1 MNEDMMQWRGPSKP
15 PADTKELADRYAIS
29 HLVKIY
35 TLGIDMKNYEL
46 CRSAFADD
54 AFVEGALGA
63 AHIDE
68 YLPKAYG
75 GTAVYKATQ
84 HNITNQYIT
93 VTGDEALMW
102 SYAIA
107 YHMEEPGNGR
117 ENLMVGVQYR
127 DQCRRVLEGWLIAKR
142 KAVFQWIDGPMP
154 RK

>member
-1 MNEDMMQWRGPSKP
+1 VNEDIMQWQGPSKP
-15 PADTKELADRYAIS
+15 PVDSKELADRYAIS

-35 TLGIDMKNYEL
+35 TLGIDMRNYEL

-54 AFVEGALGA
+54 AFADGTLGA
-63 AHIDE
+63 ALIDE
-68 YLPKAYG
+68 YLPKTYG
-75 GTAVYKATQ
+75 GAVVYKATQ

-93 VTGDEALMW
+93 VNGDEALMW

-117 ENLMVGVQYR
+117 QNLIVGVQYR
-127 DQCRRVLEGWLIAKR
+127 DQCRRFLNGWLIAKR
-142 KAVFQWIDGPMP
+142 KVVLQWIDGPLP